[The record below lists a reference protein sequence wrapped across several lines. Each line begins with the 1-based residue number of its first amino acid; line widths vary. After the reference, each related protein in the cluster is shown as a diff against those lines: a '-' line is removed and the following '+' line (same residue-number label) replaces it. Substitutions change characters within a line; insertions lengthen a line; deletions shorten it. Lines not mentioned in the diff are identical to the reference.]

1 MTGARWRVTP
11 RPAPD
16 KRHPD
21 PHVVAVDVDGSPVV
35 SSCATLALTDVPEAW
50 GTAFCLPAART
61 RAALH
66 LPAPVD
72 PTWLAGAQANVAAA
86 AGWWGGDGTVEIEA
100 PHRAP
105 GRATSRAPRRSRA
118 RSWGPRP
125 HLAPERAAGRA
136 LCFTGGVDS
145 FFSLLRADH
154 RPTHLLFVVG
164 FDVDLD
170 DAVRGAAVTATL
182 DAVTAHSGTEA
193 VVVHTDL
200 RTHPRFASISW
211 EHTHGAALAAM
222 AHLLHATIGMLVI
235 PPSYAHERLVPWGS
249 RPDFDPR
256 WSVPGRLRIE
266 HGDATG
272 RRLDRVLA
280 IAGHPLVHQHLRVC
294 WQNVA
299 GTLNCGRCEKCVR
312 TMVMLAGADQLQR
325 CRTFPDRAEL
335 PARLAAL
342 GSIGAE
348 HAVMWADLVDLP
360 LRPDERSAVARL
372 LDAPT

>member
-1 MTGARWRVTP
+1 MTDVRWSVIP

-16 KRHPD
+16 RHRPN
-21 PHVVAVDVDGSPVV
+21 PHVVAVDVDGVPVV
-35 SSCATLALTDVPEAW
+35 ASCATVALTDVPEAW

-72 PTWLAGAQANVAAA
+72 PTWLAGTQANVATAA
-86 AGWWGGDGTVEIEA
+86 RWWGGDGTVEIEA
-100 PHRAP
+100 PRRAP
-105 GRATSRAPRRSRA
+105 LRSGA
-118 RSWGPRP
+118 RSWGRRRHRP
-125 HLAPERAAGRA
+125 PERAAGRA

-145 FFSLLRADH
+145 FFSLLQADH
-154 RPTHLLFVVG
+154 RPTHLFFVVG
-164 FDVDLD
+164 FDIDLD
-170 DAVRGAAVTATL
+170 DAIRGAAVTATL

-193 VVVHTDL
+193 VVVQTDL
-200 RTHPRFASISW
+200 RSHPRFASISW

-222 AHLLHATIGMLVI
+222 AHLLHATIGTLVI

-249 RPDFDPR
+249 RPDFDPG
-256 WSVPGRLRIE
+256 WSVPRRLQIE

-280 IAGHPLVHQHLRVC
+280 IAGHPLVHEHLRVC

-342 GSIGAE
+342 GSVGAE

-372 LDAPT
+372 LDAP